1 VKHTLP
7 DWLFWITEILIT
19 QAKLVAQHRPMYRA
33 QLRHMIDYRLLGQA
47 NKELRLKCGPNSLW
61 TRHTLRRAINRA
73 LPDITA
79 PGAVTLANLAKK
91 INQRS
96 NELFGGRDITLKGKH
111 LQKL

>member
-1 VKHTLP
+1 M
-7 DWLFWITEILIT
+7 IT